1 MCVIHDSLVIGAG
14 QGGLASSYA
23 LKRRGIEYVVLDRDS
38 GPGGAWQHR
47 WDALTMDD
55 VHGVADLPDST
66 APGRSPERANVVIP
80 EYFGEYESEH
90 DLPVERPVKVMRVEA
105 EDGARQGPL
114 VLTADDGRTWRTRTL
129 VNATGTWT
137 RPFVPAYPGA
147 SSFAGEQFHTV
158 TYPGPEHFRGKR
170 VAVIGGGASAV
181 QFIGQIAPIAD
192 IVWVTRREP
201 VWRDGF
207 DGLEVVT
214 GIEERA
220 VQGLPTQS
228 VVSGTALSLRPQEYE
243 ASRLGAYDRRLP
255 MFERIEPEGLRWAD
269 GRFERVDI
277 LLWATGFRPAIDH
290 LSPLHLRSS
299 AGGIALERVPGNV
312 QGATTAALDPRIHFV
327 GYGPSASTI
336 GASRAARQA
345 ARAVEKYLAE
355 DRSRD

>member
-23 LKRRGIEYVVLDRDS
+23 LKRRGIEHVVLDRDS

-90 DLPVERPVKVMRVEA
+90 DLPVERPVKVTRVEA

-114 VLTADDGRTWRTRTL
+114 VLTADGGRTWRTRTL

-170 VAVIGGGASAV
+170 VAVIGGNPWLGSGRGLRRGSGASGLALALLFEELV
-181 QFIGQIAPIAD
+181 DIGDGVDAEHAGRTGGAALLVIAEH
-192 IVWVTRREP
+192 EP
-201 VWRDGF
+201 VAFAGQVGR
-207 DGLEVVT
+207 LESAPDV
-214 GIEERA
+214 GGAEFA
-220 VQGLPTQS
+220 V
-228 VVSGTALSLRPQEYE
+228 Y
-243 ASRLGAYDRRLP
+243 
-255 MFERIEPEGLRWAD
+255 
-269 GRFERVDI
+269 
-277 LLWATGFRPAIDH
+277 
-290 LSPLHLRSS
+290 
-299 AGGIALERVPGNV
+299 
-312 QGATTAALDPRIHFV
+312 
-327 GYGPSASTI
+327 
-336 GASRAARQA
+336 
-345 ARAVEKYLAE
+345 
-355 DRSRD
+355 